1 MKNKYIKYSHLSE
14 KKFKGIGRLFSDDLT
29 ISQMSGL
36 SEISRVK
43 LSGLIQKKIRRRIYQ
58 LVKKKTHCYQVT

>member
-1 MKNKYIKYSHLSE
+1 MNNKYIKYSHLSE
-14 KKFKGIGRLFSDDLT
+14 KKFKGIVRLFSEDLT

-43 LSGLIQKKIRRRIYQ
+43 LSGLIQKIRRRIYQ
-58 LVKKKTHCYQVT
+58 LVKKENPLL